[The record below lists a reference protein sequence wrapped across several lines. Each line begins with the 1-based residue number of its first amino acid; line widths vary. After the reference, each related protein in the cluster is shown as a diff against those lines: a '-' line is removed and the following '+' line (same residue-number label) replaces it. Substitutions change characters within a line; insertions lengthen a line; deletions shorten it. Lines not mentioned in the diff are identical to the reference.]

1 MSHQSTFQ
9 ILHEEVSI
17 NNGTPKSSSLI
28 GFSIINHPFWGAPI
42 FGNTHV
48 SKSKISRDVH
58 WCGFSVRRPPLSSN
72 EPLGTPAF
80 HCIHPFHCHVIHF
93 CHVFHD
99 AFDTFGHRFFFK
111 LQLLLQQFGE
121 KIDWCLAGLNFWM
134 LKLYIPSVSFPTK
147 ELLCKGSKKRKV
159 PLVCNFFFL
168 VDFGKSI
175 YSIQVSKCLCFQQI
189 SRIVAL
195 VNFKW

>member
-1 MSHQSTFQ
+1 M
-9 ILHEEVSI
+9 IL
-17 NNGTPKSSSLI
+17 
-28 GFSIINHPFWGAPI
+28 
-42 FGNTHV
+42 

-58 WCGFSVRRPPLSSN
+58 RCGFSVIRRTPVFQPTPWNPGLSLHS
-72 EPLGTPAF
+72 PVSLP
-80 HCIHPFHCHVIHF
+80 CHPFLPCFPWCFRHF
-93 CHVFHD
+93 RSQ
-99 AFDTFGHRFFFK
+99 A
-111 LQLLLQQFGE
+111 LLQASTAPTAIWR
-121 KIDWCLAGLNFWM
+121 KDWLISRSLNFWM